1 MSSSVSFFKG
11 ITFPLNIS
19 VLINATKKLEAR
31 IKILQVLCDKNLYCE
46 VEVELW
52 LENKFNSI

>member
-19 VLINATKKLEAR
+19 VLINVTKKLEAR
-31 IKILQVLCDKNLYCE
+31 TKILQVLCDKNLYCE